1 MELLTTLRAT
11 PAPATLPKLP
21 LLDCRVPRWVH
32 EDLGPRPCPVCGAQ
46 NVQVL
51 RRPDDLPVAYCA
63 TCAVWYVASLPRP
76 ERLERFYQDYWDAF
90 RPARRDA
97 RTAKFMLWAARGNAR
112 ADLRINRLA
121 AILGTLRGKRVVDVG
136 CGLGG
141 FLLSMRAAGAQPLGV
156 EISREAREFARQH
169 LGLPVYEDLSQCLAE
184 TGPVDAIVLNDLVE
198 HLADPAE
205 FLGTAVTALRPGGV
219 LAIWTPN
226 GGAAGANLASA
237 REWVGFRVDLEHLQ
251 YLSTRT
257 ILLLAGKLGLSVEHI
272 ETTGFPLLAGIGRES
287 KAPSWFRTRLREA
300 GTAVSLS
307 VAGPIARA
315 LWGTLT
321 QRSDTQERT
330 TGTYHLFAVLKNG

>member
-1 MELLTTLRAT
+1 MQLLTTLTAS
-11 PAPATLPKLP
+11 PALADLPKLLP
-21 LLDCRVPRWVH
+21 LDSRVPRWGH
-32 EDLGPRPCPVCGAQ
+32 EDLGPRPCPVCGAR
-46 NVQVL
+46 NGQVL

-63 TCAVWYVASLPRP
+63 ICALWYVSSMPRP
-76 ERLERFYQDYWDAF
+76 ERLERFYQDYWGAF

-97 RTAKFMLWAARGNAR
+97 RTAKFMLGAARGNAR
-112 ADLRINRLA
+112 ADVRINRLA

-169 LGLPVYEDLSQCLAE
+169 LGLPVYEDLSQCLAQ

-198 HLADPAE
+198 HLADPAGL
-205 FLGTAVTALRPGGV
+205 LGSAVAALRPGGV

-226 GGAAGANLASA
+226 GGAAGASLASA

-251 YLSTRT
+251 YFSARS
-257 ILLLAGKLGLSVEHI
+257 ILLLAGKLGLTVEHL
-272 ETTGFPLLAGIGRES
+272 ETTGFPILAGIDRES
-287 KAPSWFRTRLREA
+287 KVPSWLRTRLKEA

-307 VAGPIARA
+307 AVGPIARA
-315 LWGTLT
+315 LWRSLT
-321 QRSDTQERT
+321 PQERT

>member
-1 MELLTTLRAT
+1 MEPLATLTVS
-11 PAPATLPKLP
+11 PAPAALPQLRP
-21 LLDCRVPRWVH
+21 LDYRIPRWTP
-32 EDLGPRPCPVCGAQ
+32 EDLESRSCPFCWARRAP
-46 NVQVL
+46 VL
-51 RRPDDLPVAYCA
+51 RRPDDLPVAYCGI
-63 TCAVWYVASLPRP
+63 CSVWYVASMPGP
-76 ERLERFYQDYWDAF
+76 ERLERFYQDYWGAF

-97 RTAKFMLWAARGNAR
+97 RTAKFMMWAARGNAR

-141 FLLSMRAAGAQPLGV
+141 FLLSMQAAGAQPLGV
-156 EISREAREFARQH
+156 EISREAREFARQR
-169 LGLPVYEDLSQCLAE
+169 LGLPVYEGLSQCRAQ

-205 FLGTAVTALRPGGV
+205 LLGTAVTALRPGGV

-257 ILLLAGKLGLSVEHI
+257 ILLLAGKLGLTVEHI
-272 ETTGFPLLAGIGRES
+272 ETTGFPLLAGIDRES
-287 KAPSWFRTRLREA
+287 KAPSWFRTRLQEA

-307 VAGPIARA
+307 PVGPIARA
-315 LWGTLT
+315 LRGTLT
-321 QRSDTQERT
+321 QRSKRQERT